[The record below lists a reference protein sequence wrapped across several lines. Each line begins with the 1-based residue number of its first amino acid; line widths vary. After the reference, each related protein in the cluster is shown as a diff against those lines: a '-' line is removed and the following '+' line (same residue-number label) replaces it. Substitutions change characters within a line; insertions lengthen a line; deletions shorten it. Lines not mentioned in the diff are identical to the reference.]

1 MQNLTYNLKRTVSY
15 IVGFILFYEPF
26 MFFNQIAVLSSPTQ
40 ASARFTF
47 PVHVFR
53 LRTSSQANGLRQAR
67 FH

>member
-1 MQNLTYNLKRTVSY
+1 MQNLTYNLKRTVGY

-26 MFFNQIAVLSSPTQ
+26 MFFNQIASTFITDTSFSSIHV
-40 ASARFTF
+40 